1 MLYLNVQHFNKDNFK
16 TKFDTTI
23 HYYNA
28 LNIVCTYNYQYIY
41 INNIVASI
49 CKKYNSCISLRKYN

>member
-28 LNIVCTYNYQYIY
+28 LNICMNLQLSIY
-41 INNIVASI
+41 L
-49 CKKYNSCISLRKYN
+49 Y

>member
-1 MLYLNVQHFNKDNFK
+1 MLYLNVQYFNKDYFK

-28 LNIVCTYNYQYIY
+28 LNICMYLRL
-41 INNIVASI
+41 SI
-49 CKKYNSCISLRKYN
+49 FIFITLLLKQVKYLQEI